1 MGAAAVLALGAVVAG
16 VSSLSGHVVDG
27 AGSPVAGARVFTETG
42 LGAVLLETVA
52 SPDGAWRFE
61 GLGSGQ
67 TGVFAISDGLA
78 FGGQTVTAGGDVSG
92 QTIRLENAAS
102 LHGKVVDA
110 RGRPIQGARVTRVAL
125 LGAAKVGIPL
135 AKLRAFGFDE
145 PVSDEEGRFVIPRLP
160 EGGTVALKIAHPA
173 YAQEAVSG
181 VAVGGT
187 VEVTLH
193 EGVFVE
199 GDVLSR
205 EGHLPVVDVTVMV
218 RNAQPPHDTVVTK
231 TDVTGAFAM
240 RLKPGVYSCQAVT
253 SQVRSPGWQGL
264 TVTGEGPVPRL
275 RLHVAGVGR
284 IRGKLCDAVTG
295 EPISGAKVRLDTEG
309 HMAAVA
315 RSAPSGEFVLSAMAG
330 DNVVRLDSAPGY
342 RAPEQP
348 ALRVQVA
355 EGGERALPTFW
366 LAPIPTHLVR
376 VIDPHERPAPGVGV
390 TVLWPQQFGWRRTDP
405 EGRVRLEFASL
416 PPNGAIV
423 GLAEHTTQPLGALF
437 ALERDDPE
445 EALVKLFPLGA
456 VRGRVVDPKGMPVEG
471 AVVAGL
477 LGKDG
482 LPVWRTT
489 TGTDGTFMWP
499 AVVPNVE
506 HHCVVSMGQAEPR
519 PAGAFSVEPA
529 GQKDLGDLV
538 FEGRGGG
545 ASWRGKTLLWHR
557 NRLLAGTLP
566 GRRERKGRPAVVA
579 YCQPDEAAM
588 VIEGLVAAHKLVADE
603 RLLLAVV
610 VNGGTAA
617 EGAPIPVLSGQAP
630 ATATTYLVG
639 GDGKVVLETFGLPP
653 LVTLRRLLFG
663 PV

>member
-1 MGAAAVLALGAVVAG
+1 LIGAAAVLALGAAFAG
-16 VSSLSGHVVDG
+16 ASSLSGHVVDA
-27 AGSPVAGARVFTETG
+27 AGSPVAGAHVFVEPG
-42 LGAVLLETVA
+42 LGAALLETVSSA
-52 SPDGAWRFE
+52 DGAWRFE
-61 GLGSGQ
+61 GLVSGQ
-67 TGVFAISDGLA
+67 TGLFAIADGLA
-78 FGGQTVTAGGDVSG
+78 FGGQTVTAGGQVSG
-92 QTIRLENAAS
+92 QTVRLDNAAS

-110 RGRPIQGARVTRVAL
+110 RGHPIQGARVTRAAL
-125 LGAAKVGIPL
+125 LGATKVAIPL
-135 AKLRAFGFDE
+135 AKLRGFGFEE
-145 PVSDEEGRFVIPRLP
+145 PVSDEAGRFVLPGLP
-160 EGGTVALKIAHPA
+160 EHGTVALKLAHPA

-181 VAVGGT
+181 IAVGGT

-193 EGVFVE
+193 QGLFVE
-199 GDVLSR
+199 GEVLSR

-264 TVTGEGPVPRL
+264 TVTGEGPVPRV
-275 RLHVAGVGR
+275 RLHVAGMGR
-284 IRGKLCDAVTG
+284 IRGKVCDAVTS
-295 EPISGAKVRLDTEG
+295 EPIAGAKVRLDTEG
-309 HMAAVA
+309 HMAAIV

-342 RAPEQP
+342 RAPEQS
-348 ALRVQVA
+348 AIRVQVA
-355 EGGERALPTFW
+355 EGAERALPTFW

-390 TVLWPQQFGWRRTDP
+390 TVLWPQQFGWRRSDG

-416 PPNGAIV
+416 PPKGAIV
-423 GLAEHTTQPLGALF
+423 GLAEHTTEPLGALF
-437 ALERDDPE
+437 ALDRDDTE
-445 EALVKLFPLGA
+445 EALVKLFALGS
-456 VRGRVVDPKGMPVEG
+456 VHGRVVDPKGVAIEG

-477 LGKDG
+477 LGEDG
-482 LPVWRTT
+482 LPLWRTT
-489 TGTDGTFMWP
+489 TGTDGTFTWP
-499 AVVPNVE
+499 AVVPDV
-506 HHCVVSMGQAEPR
+506 HYHAVVSIGQAEPR

-529 GQKDLGDLV
+529 GQKDLGELV
-538 FEGRGGG
+538 FEGGRG
-545 ASWRGKTLLWHR
+545 ASWRGKTLLWYR
-557 NRLLAGTLP
+557 ERLLAGTLP

-588 VIEGLVAAHKLVADE
+588 VIEGLVVTRELAADKRLV
-603 RLLLAVV
+603 LAVV

-630 ATATTYLVG
+630 ATATTYVLG
-639 GDGKVVLETFGLPP
+639 GDGKVVFETFGLPP
-653 LVTLRRLLFG
+653 LVTLQRLLSG